1 MWRSRM
7 WRKMIFKKLKLKY
20 TLQIDNVRNS
30 VLEEINNF
38 KKKLLKLN
46 PEGYDKLFLVAKTTT
61 RKEINLPNDK
71 CNIKYVV
78 NVNELDTCFVLN
90 NLIAELNIKDI
101 FIKNTINFSSRP
113 YKKSLT
119 SIISLMTD
127 NAGKLL
133 IQEEIQQNVFIQ
145 EAKMFL
151 NEVIKTEN
159 KLLIQSV

>member
-38 KKKLLKLN
+38 EKKLLKLN

-101 FIKNTINFSSRP
+101 FIKNTINFSSKP

-151 NEVIKTEN
+151 NEAIKTEN

>member
-1 MWRSRM
+1 M
-7 WRKMIFKKLKLKY
+7 
-20 TLQIDNVRNS
+20 
-30 VLEEINNF
+30 
-38 KKKLLKLN
+38 
-46 PEGYDKLFLVAKTTT
+46 FLVAKTTT

-78 NVNELDTCFVLN
+78 NVNELDTCFDLN
-90 NLIAELNIKDI
+90 NLIAGLNIKDI
-101 FIKNTINFSSRP
+101 FIKNTINFSSKP

-145 EAKMFL
+145 EAKTFL
-151 NEVIKTEN
+151 GEAIKTEN

>member
-20 TLQIDNVRNS
+20 TLQIDNVHNS

-38 KKKLLKLN
+38 EKKLLKLN
-46 PEGYDKLFLVAKTTT
+46 PEGYGKLFLVAKTTT

-101 FIKNTINFSSRP
+101 FIKNTINFSSKP

-145 EAKMFL
+145 EAKTFL
-151 NEVIKTEN
+151 DEAIKTEN

>member
-20 TLQIDNVRNS
+20 TLQIDNVHNS
-30 VLEEINNF
+30 VLEEINDF
-38 KKKLLKLN
+38 EKKLLKLN

-78 NVNELDTCFVLN
+78 NVNELDTCLILN
-90 NLIAELNIKDI
+90 NLITELNIKDV
-101 FIKNTINFSSRP
+101 FIKNTINFSSKP

-127 NAGKLL
+127 NAGRFL

-151 NEVIKTEN
+151 NEAIKTEN

>member
-20 TLQIDNVRNS
+20 TLQIDNVHNS

-38 KKKLLKLN
+38 EKKLLKLN

-101 FIKNTINFSSRP
+101 FIKNTINFSSKP

-145 EAKMFL
+145 EAKTFL
-151 NEVIKTEN
+151 DEAIKTEN